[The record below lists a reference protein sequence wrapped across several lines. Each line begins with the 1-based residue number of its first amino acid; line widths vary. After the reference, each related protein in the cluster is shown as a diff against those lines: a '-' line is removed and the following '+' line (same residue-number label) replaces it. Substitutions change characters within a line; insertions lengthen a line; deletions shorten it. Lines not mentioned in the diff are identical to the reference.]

1 MTCCF
6 SQTMSYSERTKRF
19 QSKRLKMLNFI
30 KDGIERR
37 LSAINATIKTLEEQ
51 IERDN
56 NSNPE

>member
-1 MTCCF
+1 
-6 SQTMSYSERTKRF
+6 MSYSERTKRF